1 MKKSILFS
9 LAVLLLYFSAPA
21 QQTTGNNALQS
32 AVTKLDQAQKV
43 KDYEALE
50 KEFIKI
56 AVAQPKNWLPEY
68 YAAYCNARIGFLLQ
82 DDGESIEPYS
92 NRGEDEAKKAE
103 ALLDKTTQK
112 KELSE
117 LYTVMSMVNQT
128 KVFINPMSYG
138 PKNGPVAQQLLN
150 QAKQLNPDNPR
161 AIYLAAWFK
170 YNTPKMWGGNKD
182 LAKELANQ
190 SLKLLANDDT
200 GVNPHWGKAEVL
212 AILSKYK

>member
-9 LAVLLLYFSAPA
+9 LAAVLLYFSAPA
-21 QQTTGNNALQS
+21 QQTTGNSVLQNV
-32 AVTKLDQAQKV
+32 VTKLDQAQKV

-50 KEFIKI
+50 KEFVKI
-56 AVAQPKNWLPEY
+56 AAAQPKNWLPEY

-103 ALLDKTTQK
+103 ALLDKTTQR

-128 KVFINPMSYG
+128 RVFINPMSYG

-190 SLKLLANDDT
+190 SLKLLANNDT
-200 GVNPHWGKAEVL
+200 SVNPHWGKAEVQ